1 MLNQAKGKKP
11 NIVLIL
17 ADDLGYRD
25 LGCYGSTAIQT
36 PNLDQLA
43 SEGIRFT
50 QSYSG
55 CPVCAPSRSVLM
67 TGKHAGHTS
76 VRGNSGGIPLQ
87 DNDVTLATLLNS
99 AGYACGGFGKW
110 GLGDVGTSGVPER
123 HGFDTFFGY
132 YHQVHAHIYYPSYL
146 WENSRKIELLGNN
159 DRDEGKIYSHY
170 RIFEETCNFIREN
183 KNRPFFCYAPWT
195 LPHGRYTIP
204 RDDPVWKVYQDKPWS
219 SSAKVVAAMISLF
232 DHHVGQLLQLLQS
245 LGLHDNTIIIVS
257 SDHGAG
263 FRFEGELDSCQPLRG
278 HKRTMYEGGIRVPT
292 IVRWNNQIPQG
303 QVSGHAWYFPD
314 IMPTLLDLADLPI
327 PKGIDGISITP
338 TLRNRGEQKQHD
350 HLYWALPLYDFG
362 KCEFKPNGLMEAVRK
377 DNWKAIRPL
386 ANAPIELYDLSHD
399 ISEENNLADQQPNIV
414 RRMNSLLCQ
423 ARTAG
428 YPQIEP
434 EIPEGKR
441 HR

>member
-204 RDDPVWKVYQDKPWS
+204 RDDPVWQVYQDKPWS

-303 QVSGHAWYFPD
+303 QVSGQAWYFPD

-338 TLRNRGEQKQHD
+338 TLKNRGEQKQHD

>member
-1 MLNQAKGKKP
+1 MSNQANSKP

-67 TGKHAGHTS
+67 TGNHAGHTS

-87 DNDVTLATLLNS
+87 GSDVTLAALLNS
-99 AGYACGGFGKW
+99 AGYTCGGFGKW
-110 GLGDVGTSGVPER
+110 GLGDIGTTGVPER
-123 HGFDTFFGY
+123 HGFNTFFGY
-132 YHQVHAHIYYPSYL
+132 YHQVHAHTYYPSYL
-146 WENSRKIELLGNN
+146 WRNSEKIELPGNN
-159 DRDEGKIYSHY
+159 DGDAGKIYSHY
-170 RIFEETCNFIREN
+170 RIFEETCNFIR
-183 KNRPFFCYAPWT
+183 KNSNQPFFCYAPWT

-204 RDDPVWKVYQDKPWS
+204 EEDPVWKVYQDKQWS
-219 SSAKVVAAMISLF
+219 NSAKVAAAMISLF
-232 DHHVGQLLQLLQS
+232 DRHVGQLLQLLQA
-245 LGLHDNTIIIVS
+245 LDLDDNTIIMVS

-292 IVRWNNQIPQG
+292 IVRWNNQIPQN
-303 QVSGHAWYFPD
+303 QVSDHPWYFPD
-314 IMPTLLDLADLPI
+314 IMPTLLDLADLPV
-327 PKGIDGISITP
+327 PKGLDGISITP
-338 TLRNRGEQKQHD
+338 TLKNRGEQKKHD

-362 KCEFKPNGLMEAVRK
+362 KREFKPEGLMEAVRK
-377 DNWKAIRPL
+377 DNWKAVRPL
-386 ANAPIELYDLSHD
+386 TNAPIELYNLSHD
-399 ISEENNLADQQPNIV
+399 ISEEHNVADQWPNIIGQ
-414 RRMNSLLCQ
+414 MNSLLRQ

-428 YPQIEP
+428 HPQIEP
-434 EIPEGKR
+434 KMPEGKR
-441 HR
+441 YQ

>member
-1 MLNQAKGKKP
+1 M
-11 NIVLIL
+11 IL

-67 TGKHAGHTS
+67 TGKHAGHTT

-132 YHQVHAHIYYPSYL
+132 YHQVHAHTYYPSYL
-146 WENSRKIELLGNN
+146 WENSRKIELLGND
-159 DRDEGKIYSHY
+159 DRDEGKTYSHY

-183 KNRPFFCYAPWT
+183 KNRPFFCYVPWT

-204 RDDPVWKVYQDKPWS
+204 RDDPVWQVYQDKPWS

-278 HKRTMYEGGIRVPT
+278 QKRTMYEGGIRVPT

-327 PKGIDGISITP
+327 PKGIDGISIIP
-338 TLRNRGEQKQHD
+338 TLKNRGEQKQHD

-399 ISEENNLADQQPNIV
+399 ISEENNLADQHPNIV

>member
-1 MLNQAKGKKP
+1 MLNQANEKKP

-67 TGKHAGHTS
+67 TGKHAGHTT

-132 YHQVHAHIYYPSYL
+132 YHQVHAHTYYPSYL
-146 WENSRKIELLGNN
+146 WENSRKIELLGND
-159 DRDEGKIYSHY
+159 DRDEGKTYSHY

-183 KNRPFFCYAPWT
+183 KNRPFFCYVPWT

-204 RDDPVWKVYQDKPWS
+204 RDDPVWQVYQDKPWS

-278 HKRTMYEGGIRVPT
+278 QKRTMYEGGIRVPT

-327 PKGIDGISITP
+327 PKGIDGISIIP
-338 TLRNRGEQKQHD
+338 TLKNRGEQKQHD

-399 ISEENNLADQQPNIV
+399 ISEENNLADQHPNIV

-428 YPQIEP
+428 YPQVEP

>member
-1 MLNQAKGKKP
+1 
-11 NIVLIL
+11 
-17 ADDLGYRD
+17 
-25 LGCYGSTAIQT
+25 
-36 PNLDQLA
+36 
-43 SEGIRFT
+43 
-50 QSYSG
+50 
-55 CPVCAPSRSVLM
+55 
-67 TGKHAGHTS
+67 
-76 VRGNSGGIPLQ
+76 
-87 DNDVTLATLLNS
+87 
-99 AGYACGGFGKW
+99 
-110 GLGDVGTSGVPER
+110 
-123 HGFDTFFGY
+123 
-132 YHQVHAHIYYPSYL
+132 
-146 WENSRKIELLGNN
+146 
-159 DRDEGKIYSHY
+159 
-170 RIFEETCNFIREN
+170 
-183 KNRPFFCYAPWT
+183 
-195 LPHGRYTIP
+195 
-204 RDDPVWKVYQDKPWS
+204 
-219 SSAKVVAAMISLF
+219 MISLF

-338 TLRNRGEQKQHD
+338 TLKNRGEQKQHD

>member
-1 MLNQAKGKKP
+1 MSNQANEKKP
-11 NIVLIL
+11 NIILIL

-25 LGCYGSTAIQT
+25 LGCYGGTAIQT

-55 CPVCAPSRSVLM
+55 CSVCAPSRSVLM

-87 DNDVTLATLLNS
+87 DGDVTLTTLLSS
-99 AGYACGGFGKW
+99 AGYTSGGFGKW

-146 WENSRKIELLGNN
+146 WENSRKIELPGNN
-159 DRDEGKIYSHY
+159 DRDEGKVYSHY

-183 KNRPFFCYAPWT
+183 KNQPFFCYAPWT

-204 RDDPVWKVYQDKPWS
+204 RDDLVWKVYQDKPWS

-232 DHHVGQLLQLLQS
+232 DRHVGQLLQLLQS

-278 HKRTMYEGGIRVPT
+278 QKRTMYEGGIRVPT

-303 QVSGHAWYFPD
+303 QVSDHAWYFPD

-338 TLRNRGEQKQHD
+338 TLKNRGKQKQHD

-362 KCEFKPNGLMEAVRK
+362 KREFKPNGLMEAVRK

-386 ANAPIELYDLSHD
+386 ANAPIELYDLSYD
-399 ISEENNLADQQPNIV
+399 ISEENNLANQQPNIV

-434 EIPEGKR
+434 EIPDGKR